1 MEDPVRDRRLLTAFV
16 LACGVLGI
24 AAGGRAQ
31 STTVDQYF
39 GTYAG
44 TWDGSGTGTFELTL
58 AKGADGAA
66 GGKVSVTTDGGN
78 YDAELKAIAFD
89 GGKMTAKYDFPLDP
103 SAEVVVAATFD
114 GGTAKGTW
122 SLHAKGQTD
131 EIAGGTWTVT
141 KK

>member
-1 MEDPVRDRRLLTAFV
+1 MGDRRLLTAFV
-16 LACGVLGI
+16 LLCGVLGL

-31 STTVDQYF
+31 PATVDQYY

-58 AKGADGAA
+58 MKSTDDAP
-66 GGKVSVTTDGGN
+66 GGKVSVTSDGGN
-78 YDAELKAIAFD
+78 YDAVLKAIEFD
-89 GGKMTAKYDFPLDP
+89 GSKMTAKYDFPLDP

-114 GGTAKGTW
+114 ADAAKGTW
-122 SLHAKGQTD
+122 TLHAKGQKD